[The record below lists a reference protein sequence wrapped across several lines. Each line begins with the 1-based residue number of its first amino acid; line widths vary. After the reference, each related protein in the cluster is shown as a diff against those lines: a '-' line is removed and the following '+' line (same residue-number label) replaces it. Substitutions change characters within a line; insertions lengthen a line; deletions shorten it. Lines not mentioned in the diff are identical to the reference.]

1 MKKMF
6 ILLVT
11 MLIVGRTFAET
22 GRDVYLRYSDK
33 ESVAAVYISPVM
45 FRLIGK
51 LPDIEVSDDD
61 INLSPILQSL
71 KGFYL
76 LSCEDEQTARQLKAD
91 VNRLMD
97 KGKYELLMSAKED
110 DEKVDIYMVSDGTDV
125 TSLLMTVADDDE
137 FVFMSIDGKMAQKDL
152 EKLLSATTNHQ

>member
-1 MKKMF
+1 MKK
-6 ILLVT
+6 IL
-11 MLIVGRTFAET
+11 MLLAAVLTLAQSFAET
-22 GRDVYLRYSDK
+22 GRDIYLRYSDK

-97 KGKYELLMSAKED
+97 KGKYEMLMSVKEDGEKVEIYIVSDGKEVSSLIMTVSED
-110 DEKVDIYMVSDGTDV
+110 DEC
-125 TSLLMTVADDDE
+125 
-137 FVFMSIDGKMAQKDL
+137 VFMSIDGKMAQKDL
-152 EKLLSATTNHQ
+152 EKLLASSRGE

>member
-1 MKKMF
+1 MKK
-6 ILLVT
+6 IL
-11 MLIVGRTFAET
+11 MLLAAVLTLAQSFAET

-97 KGKYELLMSAKED
+97 KGKYEMLMSVKEDGEKVEIYIVSDGKEVSSLIMTVSED
-110 DEKVDIYMVSDGTDV
+110 DEC
-125 TSLLMTVADDDE
+125 
-137 FVFMSIDGKMAQKDL
+137 VFMSIDGKMAQKDL
-152 EKLLSATTNHQ
+152 EKLLASSRGE